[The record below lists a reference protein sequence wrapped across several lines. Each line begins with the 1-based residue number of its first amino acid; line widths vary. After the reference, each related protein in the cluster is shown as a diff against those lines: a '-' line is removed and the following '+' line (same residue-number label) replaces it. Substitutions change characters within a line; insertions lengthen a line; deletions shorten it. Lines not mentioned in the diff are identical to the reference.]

1 LATIGASAC
10 GNLRPG
16 IRPRLLAQRE
26 ILDPNVRLLRPL
38 TIRMLSNEFAVSVD
52 GVGAAGTL
60 PIPVFTKLGNTG
72 TRLGHELTVRM
83 PLYKLTVAVDAVG
96 SLCGPPIL
104 LLATAPGCHQ
114 EQTDTNC
121 STSCPDCDHRQHLP
135 LAATGYCNDA
145 LTL

>member
-1 LATIGASAC
+1 
-10 GNLRPG
+10 
-16 IRPRLLAQRE
+16 
-26 ILDPNVRLLRPL
+26 
-38 TIRMLSNEFAVSVD
+38 MLSNEIAVSLD

-60 PIPVFTKLGNTG
+60 PIPIFTKLSNTG
-72 TRLGHELTVRM
+72 TRLCHELTVWM

-96 SLCGPPIL
+96 SLCRAPIL

-114 EQTDTNC
+114 QQTDTNC